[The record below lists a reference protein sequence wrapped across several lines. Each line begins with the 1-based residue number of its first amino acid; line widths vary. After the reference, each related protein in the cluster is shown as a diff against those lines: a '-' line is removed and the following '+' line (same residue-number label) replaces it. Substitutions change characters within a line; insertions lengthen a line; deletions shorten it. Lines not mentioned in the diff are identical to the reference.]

1 MFNFPQCM
9 LDGWLYIGTGL
20 KLEVAL
26 PRNERASEE
35 VVYWI
40 ASVVKLSGYD
50 MVIDHNLILS

>member
-1 MFNFPQCM
+1 M

-50 MVIDHNLILS
+50 MVIYHNLFLS